1 MAEKNP
7 PYPPVP
13 DDHGGWPV
21 NREQVAA
28 GGDDPSYEDGLPTLL
43 DLVPRRGQPLGMLL
57 TGIAAVALLMA
68 GYRGFGASRPA
79 WVPIP
84 LSAFGLEGP
93 GNLASWFSS
102 LVLTAAGLYAL
113 MIWWMLHWLYRQKGW
128 VWLTAAICWFFMG
141 LDESSGLHLAL
152 ARLLGEFS
160 GSSTN
165 SPLWWLI
172 PYGIIFAGIV
182 SRLLIDLRQSWGALL
197 WMSLAI
203 GAYFLSVIV
212 QAGVNLA
219 SPLGWEPVMAEE
231 LGELVGHW
239 FLLMANVSFAAHLV
253 RDILGDDPGGMA
265 GRSGGERTITS
276 AEMQGR
282 SPGRSIA
289 DPSVVEEPPEN
300 RGDVLI
306 IHPPHGYGPPRTVR
320 RLVRPV
326 KRRASAT
333 KTSRRRSDLDIP
345 IRRTSHKATVSSLPS
360 VDSSRETV
368 PVPPQPALKEQRPS
382 ETGNRPAAMN
392 AFLAGMAYAEA
403 QKVAQ
408 SGTIVPPSSLPF
420 ASESQA
426 GTMSTLAGPASK
438 MGDDYIAQQVPPS
451 SAAPNLEYTVQSS
464 RVDAANPR
472 PSSAFPQATFG
483 NTGQAAAPRY
493 VVGPGQ
499 GHPGSSGKS
508 GNMGGQPPTGVAQP
522 AIQLPARKLTKEE
535 KKRLKQLYKQRLAQ
549 QS

>member
-13 DDHGGWPV
+13 DDRAGWPV
-21 NREQVAA
+21 NQDRVSP
-28 GGDDPSYEDGLPTLL
+28 GGDDLSYEEGLPTLL
-43 DLVPRRGQPLGMLL
+43 ELVPRKGQPLGMLL

-84 LSAFGLEGP
+84 LSAFALEGP

-113 MIWWMLHWLYRQKGW
+113 VIWWMLHWLYRQRSGI
-128 VWLTAAICWFFMG
+128 WLLAAICWFFMG
-141 LDESSGLHLAL
+141 INESSGLHLAL

-172 PYGIIFAGIV
+172 PYGLVFAGIV
-182 SRLLIDLRQSWGALL
+182 SRLVVDLKQSWGALL
-197 WMSLAI
+197 WMTLAM
-203 GAYFLSVIV
+203 GAYLLSVIV
-212 QAGVNLA
+212 QAGVNVA

-239 FLLMANVSFAAHLV
+239 FLLMANVSFAAYLV

-265 GRSGGERTITS
+265 ETTEGQRAVAAGTETLGRSR
-276 AEMQGR
+276 GR
-282 SPGRSIA
+282 SVG
-289 DPSVVEEPPEN
+289 DPPIVEEPAEN

-306 IHPPHGYGPPRTVR
+306 IHPPHGYGPPRAVR
-320 RLVRPV
+320 RIVRPG
-326 KRRASAT
+326 KRTASAT
-333 KTSRRRSDLDIP
+333 KTSRRRSDLDLP
-345 IRRTSHKATVSSLPS
+345 TRRMSHKPTVSSL
-360 VDSSRETV
+360 SSAIPPCATANVR
-368 PVPPQPALKEQRPS
+368 PQPAVKEQSPS
-382 ETGNRPAAMN
+382 ETSNCSAAMN

-403 QKVAQ
+403 QKAAQ
-408 SGTIVPPSSLPF
+408 SAAVASPSSSPLTTELP
-420 ASESQA
+420 QA
-426 GTMSTLAGPASK
+426 GAMSTMVNPASRA
-438 MGDDYIAQQVPPS
+438 GDVYTAQPT
-451 SAAPNLEYTVQSS
+451 ARNLEYTDQPG
-464 RVDAANPR
+464 RVGVANPY
-472 PSSAFPQATFG
+472 PSSALLQATFS
-483 NTGQAAAPRY
+483 NTGQTAATRY
-493 VVGPGQ
+493 VGGSGQ
-499 GHPGSSGKS
+499 GHSASSGNAS
-508 GNMGGQPPTGVAQP
+508 GQAPAVTGQP

-549 QS
+549 QA